1 MGRRPGLRF
10 KALWRTLQAN
20 RGTARYH
27 LHILE
32 KTGVVRAVHDAGST
46 RFFPA
51 GTDPARL
58 SLMAVLLRG
67 RVLEVAQAVRANPGI
82 RQRDL
87 TDKLPISRKVF
98 RTYAD
103 LMVAAGLVEET
114 HEPHQRRYFPTP
126 QLDELLHALE
136 AGPDAEPSEP
146 QGPATGAE
154 GFS

>member
-1 MGRRPGLRF
+1 
-10 KALWRTLQAN
+10 
-20 RGTARYH
+20 
-27 LHILE
+27 
-32 KTGVVRAVHDAGST
+32 
-46 RFFPA
+46 
-51 GTDPARL
+51 
-58 SLMAVLLRG
+58 MAVLLRG